1 LDGVENGNSTPM
13 DTTESDLLAGDPHT
27 TIINAGKS
35 PGRRE
40 IRGAIRYDPK
50 ELLEADHLALP
61 IAHEDRVILYAEH
74 GHDDTLQ
81 RIADR
86 MRADGFEDVHVYEGT
101 LQAYEQAGGQTQEPS
116 MQQIIPPSNA

>member
-1 LDGVENGNSTPM
+1 M
-13 DTTESDLLAGDPHT
+13 DTTESDLLARDPHT

-61 IAHEDRVILYAEH
+61 IAHGDRVILYAEH

-101 LQAYEQAGGQTQEPS
+101 LQAYEHAGGETQEPS
-116 MQQIIPPSNA
+116 MQQIIPPSTA